1 MERDAP
7 DELMQQHAGIAVQ
20 RAQRSQTTPAGAYN
34 GPIRLHRCLRVSG
47 SSLSP
52 LPPPPV
58 RACVCMCLAQNRSTI
73 GETARSKK
81 RRERSRT
88 RSSSSSNA
96 IRDSWDS
103 EFRIQNS
110 ESELS
115 RIALSIAANAATGE
129 GDGSG
134 GERGKREKE
143 IARIPVRSDTRA
155 LPFEPSRVPLLSSPN
170 YHSRSSCVGARTS
183 DSSFLPLSL
192 SLSLV

>member
-1 MERDAP
+1 MQESPYNALNARKLLLPAHTTDQLGCIVAFEYLEAP
-7 DELMQQHAGIAVQ
+7 
-20 RAQRSQTTPAGAYN
+20 
-34 GPIRLHRCLRVSG
+34 
-47 SSLSP
+47 SLPS
-52 LPPPPV
+52 LPPPV